1 MPVPKEMR
9 AMEGEIDDAIR
20 SLPMWMDDRYK
31 VLKGIMEIYRD
42 AIELVHVRALD
53 AGLFENSDALHSV
66 LGKEDRARVGI
77 LWALKWATAYCPFLT
92 TSNDTVRPENLAS
105 TLLLG
110 ETYDALVDVLKYAE
124 MGLVE
129 LSVDRERKEI
139 ICYEGD
145 DLTGFDADIVEHQQA
160 LGSTHAHA
168 SLTADSDQLTSGW
181 CAGDYRRVV
190 QQLAK
195 YAAAQENRIGIHP
208 KIAEHLDIGDVSVAQ
223 PTLVWLDR
231 PRREPDARAFDSLT
245 LPCEMSDEFVWSA
258 RSLLETPIVK
268 IADRFCALSSD
279 LKVISL
285 IDDYM
290 LRLAARLDE
299 KQYSN
304 VSGLRE
310 ARMANACRAA
320 FEGGNGLWTILSP
333 KILTDPAQEADVVAS
348 RSDESLVIELKSTLR
363 PETVWEVYKRN
374 RDIQRG
380 VSQAQS
386 LVRRGV
392 ARRGLVITD
401 GYRGD
406 YQCWAEALRCGI
418 TIGTLDDLN
427 DLAWDPQGAI
437 QLMKERA
444 GIVPVAST
452 PRRLPERTE
461 DLLGWKLRL
470 IDASAYE
477 RNRRS

>member
-1 MPVPKEMR
+1 MPVSEEMR
-9 AMEGEIDDAIR
+9 AVEGKIDDTIR
-20 SLPMWMDDRYK
+20 SLPTWMNDRYK
-31 VLKGIMEIYRD
+31 ILKGIMGLYRD
-42 AIELVHVRALD
+42 AIELVHVQALD
-53 AGLFENSDALHSV
+53 ARLFENSDALHSI
-66 LGKEDRARVGI
+66 LGREDRARVGI
-77 LWALKWATAYCPFLT
+77 LWALKWATAYCHLT
-92 TSNDTVRPENLAS
+92 TSNNTVRPEDLVS

-110 ETYDALVDVLKYAE
+110 ETYDALVDVLKYAK

-139 ICYEGD
+139 ICYEGN

-160 LGSTHAHA
+160 LGPTHAHA
-168 SLTADSDQLTSGW
+168 SLTADSDQLTSNW

-190 QQLAK
+190 HQLAK
-195 YAAAQENRIGIHP
+195 FAAAQESRIGIHP
-208 KIAEHLDIGDVSVAQ
+208 KIAEQLDIGDFPVAQ

-231 PRREPDARAFDSLT
+231 PRREPDAQVFDSLT
-245 LPCEMSDEFVWSA
+245 LPSKISDEFMWGA

-268 IADRFCALSSD
+268 IASRFCALSSD
-279 LKVISL
+279 LKAISL

-299 KQYSN
+299 KQYSS

-310 ARMANACRAA
+310 ARMANACRTA
-320 FEGGNGLWTILSP
+320 FEGGTGVWTVRSP

-374 RDIQRG
+374 RNILHG

-392 ARRGLVITD
+392 ADRGLVITD

-418 TIGTLDDLN
+418 TIGTLHDLH
-427 DLAWDPQGAI
+427 DLARDPQDAI
-437 QLMKERA
+437 QLMKQRA
-444 GIVPVAST
+444 GIATGTYT
-452 PRRLPERTE
+452 PRRLPERKA

-470 IDASAYE
+470 IDASLDE
-477 RNRRS
+477 RDRRP